1 MGKLVVLNN
10 VTLDGVMQAPARP
23 DEDRRDGFGYGGWA
37 RPYQDAV
44 MAERMAQGMARDRA
58 RSGGLLLGRRT
69 YEDFY
74 RVWPS
79 RTDNPYTEVLNNA
92 QKYVAS
98 STLAEPLPWQN
109 SIRLTGDAAQA
120 VARLKQQQP
129 DRDLM
134 ILGSGALIRSL
145 VPHHLIDEFVL
156 LIHPLVLGSGQ
167 RLFPRGTA
175 VALRLTDSVT
185 TTTGVV
191 IATYQPAGP
200 VPQAS

>member
-1 MGKLVVLNN
+1 MGKLTVLNS

-44 MAERMAQGMARDRA
+44 LAERMAQGMASGQTRG
-58 RSGGLLLGRRT
+58 GGLLLGRRT

-79 RTDNPYTEVLNNA
+79 RGGNPYTEVLTST

-109 SIRLTGDAAQA
+109 STLLTGDVPQA
-120 VARLKQQQP
+120 VARLKEQHP
-129 DRDLM
+129 DKDLM
-134 ILGSGALIRSL
+134 ILGSGALIHSL
-145 VPHHLIDEFVL
+145 LPHHLIDEFVL
-156 LIHPLVLGSGQ
+156 LIYPLVLGSGR
-167 RLFPRGTA
+167 RLFPAGTS
-175 VALRLTDSVT
+175 VALRLTDAVT
-185 TTTGVV
+185 TTTGVL
-191 IATYQPAGP
+191 IATYRPAGP
-200 VPQAS
+200 AAGAS

>member
-23 DEDRRDGFGYGGWA
+23 DEDRRDGFGYGGWT

-58 RSGGLLLGRRT
+58 RGGGLLLGRRT

-79 RTDNPYTEVLNNA
+79 RTDNPYTEVLNNT
-92 QKYVAS
+92 QKYLVS

-109 SIRLTGDAAQA
+109 STLLAGDAAQA

-145 VPHHLIDEFVL
+145 LPHQLIDEFVL
-156 LIHPLVLGSGQ
+156 MIHPLVLGSGQ
-167 RLFPRGTA
+167 RLFPQGTA
-175 VALRLTDSVT
+175 VALRLTDSVI